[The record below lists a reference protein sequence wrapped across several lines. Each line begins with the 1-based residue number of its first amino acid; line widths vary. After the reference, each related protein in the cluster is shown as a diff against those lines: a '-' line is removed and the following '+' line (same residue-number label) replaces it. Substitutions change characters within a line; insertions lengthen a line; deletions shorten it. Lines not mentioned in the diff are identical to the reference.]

1 MVRRVVFAAV
11 LVLAAQTGVA
21 AAGDDPHPGWVL
33 FPGLDLQRFDVDTR
47 LGDAHGDVHVLR
59 VDPRLWRLSVL
70 AAARH
75 ADGDKRTL
83 AAWGRDF
90 ALTAAVN
97 AGMYQEDGS
106 THVGFCQ
113 VDGEVLHGAVNKYQS
128 AFVCDPVAPADS
140 AGGVGDP
147 PFAIVDLDVIPLDE
161 LRTRYRTVVQ
171 NLRLIKYPRENRW
184 SPTRDRWREVALA
197 QDEEGRALFVLC
209 TRSLSMHE
217 FNEML
222 LELPLGV
229 VAAQHLEGSG
239 AAGLWART
247 LPQDYDRALIAG
259 SPVPNVLAVTTR
271 GAGAA
276 APGDAGDADDAGGGP

>member
-1 MVRRVVFAAV
+1 MVRRAVCAAILAFAA
-11 LVLAAQTGVA
+11 LTGVA
-21 AAGDDPHPGWVL
+21 AAGDDPHPGWEL
-33 FPGLDLQRFDVDTR
+33 SPGLELQRFDVETR
-47 LGDAHGDVHVLR
+47 QGDADGDVHVLR
-59 VDPRLWRLSVL
+59 IDPRLWQLSVL

-75 ADGDKRTL
+75 ADGAKRTL

-90 ALTAAVN
+90 ALAAAVN

-113 VDGEVLHGAVNKYQS
+113 VDGEVLHGAANSYLS

-140 AGGVGDP
+140 SAGAGDP
-147 PFAIVDLDVIPLDE
+147 PFAIVDLDVIPLGE

-197 QDEEGRALFVLC
+197 QDDQGRALFVLC
-209 TRSLSMHE
+209 TRNLSMHE

-247 LPQDYDRALIAG
+247 LPSDYGHALIAG
-259 SPVPNVLAVTTR
+259 SAVPNVLAVTTR
-271 GAGAA
+271 GAGGAA
-276 APGDAGDADDAGGGP
+276 APGDGGDAP